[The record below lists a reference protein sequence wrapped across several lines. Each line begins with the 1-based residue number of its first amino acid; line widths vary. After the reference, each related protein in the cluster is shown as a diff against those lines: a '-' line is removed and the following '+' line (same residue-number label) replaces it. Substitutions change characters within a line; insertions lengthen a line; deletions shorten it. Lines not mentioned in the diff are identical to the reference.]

1 MKKTFVSTLVL
12 LSASMAVS
20 AQSAMDAYQLAGTE
34 MKGTAR
40 FMAMGGAFT
49 ALGGD
54 LSTITQN
61 PAGIG
66 VYRKSEIGLTLNL
79 DFASDKMKTEVG
91 SFSDSKTNFYCN
103 NFGYIGTVN
112 FDYDVMK
119 SFNWGVSYNRLASF
133 KRNYHIGTM
142 NADGYYHG
150 PSINGSLTNYIADF
164 TNTSGY
170 KPGDLYDDPGSQ
182 YDPYYD
188 SGCDWLSILAYNS
201 YMINP
206 SSYDN
211 PPYNYSGLWKNGVS
225 KGNMGMDVRE
235 RGSIDEYN
243 IDFGGN
249 LMDVVYWGIGFGITD
264 LDFTQESN
272 YNEEIQDGDVPNE
285 TASGT
290 TNGNAYFNLYN
301 WRHITGTGFN
311 FKCGV
316 IVKPINELRIGVAF
330 HTPTYYTLS
339 QNAAAATNYS
349 YSTGYDEGY
358 KETGLDDFDWRLRT
372 PWKLMF
378 GIAGVV
384 DGRYI
389 LSADYELD
397 SYDAMKMKS
406 HGYYFDYS
414 PENQDIKNYYK
425 MQQTFRIGGEVRI
438 TPQFSARI
446 GYSYSSSG
454 VENGMNNVT
463 DVVTSGINP
472 AYSFDSDTQYITL
485 GVGYRAGSFS
495 IDAAFV
501 NRTNESTWHPYTS
514 YSNVYVPSYTHNKT
528 NNQVVLTATYRF

>member
-1 MKKTFVSTLVL
+1 MKKSFVSTLVL
-12 LSASMAVS
+12 LSASMAVC
-20 AQSAMDAYQLAGTE
+20 AQSAMDAYQLAGTQ
-34 MKGTAR
+34 MNGTAR

-54 LSTITQN
+54 LSTINQN

-79 DFASDKMKTEVG
+79 DFGSDKMETSAG
-91 SFSDSKTNFYCN
+91 SFKDTKTNFYCN
-103 NFGYIGTVN
+103 NFGYVGTAN
-112 FDYDVMK
+112 FDYDIMK

-133 KRNYHIGTM
+133 NRSYHIGAM
-142 NADGYYHG
+142 SADGYYHG
-150 PSINGSLTNYIADF
+150 PSINGSLSNYIADF
-164 TNTSGY
+164 TNANGY
-170 KPGDLYDDPGSQ
+170 TPGELYDDTSSS
-182 YDPYYD
+182 YNPYYD

-206 SSYDN
+206 IGKDN
-211 PPYNYSGLWKNGVS
+211 TPPYAGLWKNGS
-225 KGNMGMDVRE
+225 TGNMGMDVRE

-249 LMDVVYWGIGFGITD
+249 LSDMVYWGIGFGITD
-264 LDFTQESN
+264 LEFTQESN
-272 YNEEIQDGDVPNE
+272 YNEEIQGGNVPNE
-285 TASGT
+285 AADGVTD
-290 TNGNAYFNLYN
+290 GNAYFNLHN

-311 FKCGV
+311 FKCG
-316 IVKPINELRIGVAF
+316 IIIKPINELRIGVAF
-330 HTPTYYTLS
+330 HTPTYYTFS
-339 QNAAAATNYS
+339 QNAAAATNFS
-349 YSTGYDEGY
+349 YSTGYDDDY
-358 KETGLDDFDWRLRT
+358 KESDYLDFDWRLQT

-378 GIAGVV
+378 GIAGVI

-389 LSADYELD
+389 ISADYELD

-414 PENQDIKNYYK
+414 PENQDIKDYYK
-425 MQQTFRIGGEVRI
+425 MQQIFRIGGEARI

-446 GYSYSSSG
+446 GYSYASSG
-454 VENGMNNVT
+454 VENGMNST
-463 DVVTSGINP
+463 YDVVTSGINP

-485 GVGYRAGSFS
+485 GLGYRAGNFS

-514 YSNVYVPSYTHNKT
+514 YANVAVPSFKHNKT